1 MIRQCTDELYTM
13 IYCTFS
19 LKMYYGRENTEIAP
33 AAGVWK
39 SGRSEE
45 PCYDGS

>member
-1 MIRQCTDELYTM
+1 MSRQCTYELYTM

-19 LKMYYGRENTEIAP
+19 LKICYGRENTEIAP

-39 SGRSEE
+39 RGRFEE
-45 PCYDGS
+45 PCYLW